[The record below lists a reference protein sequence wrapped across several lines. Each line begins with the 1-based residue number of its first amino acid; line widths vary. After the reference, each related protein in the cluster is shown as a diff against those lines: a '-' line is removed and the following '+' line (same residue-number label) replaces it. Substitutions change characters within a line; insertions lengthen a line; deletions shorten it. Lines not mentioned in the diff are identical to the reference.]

1 MTDSPSNNPPPLR
14 SQRLGGE
21 GIFVAAD
28 TFLATASNSG
38 YNLQV
43 CSRRTPVCDQY
54 KMDFKTKVEDGAQ
67 PSKFFYGWYIVAVG
81 VLVHIAATF
90 AFSSTL
96 SIFLKPITEELGV
109 SRGAFSLIRTFEIGV
124 AALIVPLLGPWID
137 RHGGRGILVLGVLME
152 SAGLLLS
159 SLVQSFWQFVLVRC
173 SLVIAGEALLGSLV
187 INVTI
192 AQWFVRK
199 RGRAMGIANLG
210 TGIAKL
216 GIPLVAASL
225 FVLIGWRGTWA
236 VFGIIAPLLVVAPAL
251 IFVRRRP
258 EDIGLR
264 PDGEPPIQSPD
275 PASSKSETPSA
286 RQRRSLPPEVFW
298 SRAEVLRLSAFWLL
312 VITFGIASVGIAGLN
327 LHIFSYV
334 TDIGFSPLIGA
345 SFMSTIALTQLGS
358 TLVWGMLADRFDVR
372 KVSCVQFL
380 IQGVGLVIITTSTD
394 IRMVYAGFF
403 LYGTGLAGSFVL
415 RETIWA
421 NFFGRASLGTVRGL
435 SLFFSHLFA
444 ASGAPFF
451 GFLYDRM
458 GSYDFSFTI
467 FACALFTSSVLI
479 LLAKPPQK
487 YSLLANFSK
496 RE

>member
-1 MTDSPSNNPPPLR
+1 MNDPIR
-14 SQRLGGE
+14 
-21 GIFVAAD
+21 VD
-28 TFLATASNSG
+28 
-38 YNLQV
+38 
-43 CSRRTPVCDQY
+43 
-54 KMDFKTKVEDGAQ
+54 DGATQ
-67 PSKFFYGWYIVAVG
+67 SKFFYGWYIVAVG
-81 VLVHIAATF
+81 ILVNIAGTF

-96 SIFLKPITEELGV
+96 SIFLKPITQELGV

-124 AALIVPLLGPWID
+124 AAMIVPLLGPWID
-137 RHGGRGILVLGVLME
+137 RHGGRGVLVLGVLME
-152 SAGLLLS
+152 GAGLLLS

-210 TGIAKL
+210 TGIAKFS
-216 GIPLVAASL
+216 IPLVAASL

-236 VFGIIAPLLVVAPAL
+236 VFGIVAPLLVVAPAL
-251 IFVRRRP
+251 IFIRRSP
-258 EDIGLR
+258 EDIGLH

-275 PASSKSETPSA
+275 SSPVRRQTSNAGQRATWASDKVWT
-286 RQRRSLPPEVFW
+286 
-298 SRAEVLRLSAFWLL
+298 RAEALRLPTFWLL

-334 TDIGFSPLIGA
+334 TDIGYSPLIAA

-358 TLVWGMLADRFDVR
+358 TLVWGMLADRFDIR
-372 KVSCVQFL
+372 KVSCIQFL
-380 IQGVGLVIITTSTD
+380 IQGVGLITAITSGQ
-394 IRMVYAGFF
+394 IHLAYLGFF

-415 RETIWA
+415 REVIWA
-421 NFFGRASLGTVRGL
+421 NFFGRTSLGTVRGL

-451 GFLYDRM
+451 GFLHDRTGNYDL
-458 GSYDFSFTI
+458 SFVLFS
-467 FACALFTSSVLI
+467 CALFTSALLI
-479 LLAKPPQK
+479 LFAKSPQK
-487 YSLLANFSK
+487 SSK
-496 RE
+496 PIC

>member
-1 MTDSPSNNPPPLR
+1 LFAE
-14 SQRLGGE
+14 RLQ
-21 GIFVAAD
+21 I
-28 TFLATASNSG
+28 SNSFPKPSAAG
-38 YNLQV
+38 ANGNSPAIMTAQ
-43 CSRRTPVCDQY
+43 RKPGGAIDQ
-54 KMDFKTKVEDGAQ
+54 
-67 PSKFFYGWYIVAVG
+67 PRFFYGWYIVG
-81 VLVHIAATF
+81 VAILVNIAGTF

-124 AALIVPLLGPWID
+124 AAMIVPLLGPWID
-137 RHGGRGILVLGVLME
+137 RHGGRGILVVGVLME
-152 SAGLLLS
+152 ATGLLLS
-159 SLVQSFWQFVLVRC
+159 SLVQNFWQFVLVRC

-236 VFGIIAPLLVVAPAL
+236 VFGIVAPLLVVAPAL

-258 EDIGLR
+258 EDMGLR
-264 PDGEPPIQSPD
+264 PDGEGPRERSEA
-275 PASSKSETPSA
+275 ASGDKTSTA
-286 RQRRSLPPEVFW
+286 QRTSLSREILW
-298 SRAEVLRLSAFWLL
+298 SRAVVLRLPIFWLL
-312 VITFGIASVGIAGLN
+312 VVTFGIASVGIAGLN

-334 TDIGFSPLIGA
+334 TDIGYSPLIAA

-358 TLVWGMLADRFDVR
+358 TLIWGALADRFDLR
-372 KVSCVQFL
+372 KVSCIQFL
-380 IQGVGLVIITTSTD
+380 IQGVGLVVAISSLD
-394 IRMVYAGFF
+394 IRLVYLGFF
-403 LYGTGLAGSFVL
+403 LYGAGLAGSFVL
-415 RETIWA
+415 REVIWA
-421 NFFGRASLGTVRGL
+421 NFFGRASLGKVRGL

-451 GFLYDRM
+451 GFLHDRT
-458 GSYDFSFTI
+458 GSYHLSFTI
-467 FACALFTSSVLI
+467 FACALFTSAVLI
-479 LLAKPPQK
+479 LLAKPPLK
-487 YSLLANFSK
+487 
-496 RE
+496 

>member
-1 MTDSPSNNPPPLR
+1 MEDRSDAGDSAR
-14 SQRLGGE
+14 S
-21 GIFVAAD
+21 
-28 TFLATASNSG
+28 SS
-38 YNLQV
+38 
-43 CSRRTPVCDQY
+43 
-54 KMDFKTKVEDGAQ
+54 
-67 PSKFFYGWYIVAVG
+67 FFYGWYIVGVG
-81 VLVHIAATF
+81 ILVNIAGTF

-109 SRGAFSLIRTFEIGV
+109 SRGAFSLIRTFEIGI

-137 RHGGRGILVLGVLME
+137 RYGGRGVLVLGALME
-152 SAGLLLS
+152 GTGLLLS
-159 SLVQSFWQFVLVRC
+159 GLVQTFWQFVLVRC

-216 GIPLVAASL
+216 GIPLCAASL
-225 FVLIGWRGTWA
+225 FVLVGWRSTWA
-236 VFGIIAPLLVVAPAL
+236 IFGIIAPLLVVAPAL
-251 IFVRRRP
+251 IFMHRKP

-264 PDGEPPIQSPD
+264 PDGEPPLQNLDKSFMG
-275 PASSKSETPSA
+275 SETPTSEQRPNHA
-286 RQRRSLPPEVFW
+286 ETRWRRSEVMRLP
-298 SRAEVLRLSAFWLL
+298 SFWLL
-312 VITFGIASVGIAGLN
+312 IFTFGIASVGIAGLN

-334 TDIGFSPLIGA
+334 TDIGYSPLVAA

-358 TLVWGMLADRFDVR
+358 TLIWGMLADRFDVR
-372 KVSCVQFL
+372 KVSSVQFL
-380 IQGVGLVIITTSTD
+380 IQGVGLVIAISSAD
-394 IRMVYAGFF
+394 ILLVYAGFF

-415 RETIWA
+415 REVIWA

-451 GFLYDRM
+451 GFLHDRM
-458 GSYDFSFTI
+458 GSYSLSFTI
-467 FACALFTSSVLI
+467 FSCALFTSSLLI
-479 LLAKPPQK
+479 LLAKSPRQK
-487 YSLLANFSK
+487 GSPIGLQNI
-496 RE
+496 